1 MSVLLRKTISF
12 PEEVGTRFG
21 EEARI
26 DSCHFSPDRISFCLL
41 RHLLNRAW
49 NVSSFCGED
58 GERCRQK
65 KSVCRPSTMKLLEQP
80 EQSIKWIYALEPSVI
95 QSVYHMKFWS
105 YSSLVLLFSGSF
117 ISPAACSQLRQT
129 EGCWFLSIRRVFW
142 MVMIIFSTSW
152 SVSSFSVCLRLQRHF
167 YLACEDLWMRS
178 VISHIRKWRA
188 KHNTCRRSTVVQYS
202 VLVSSHRSVVA
213 GWPRLSRKG
222 ESVRQWNGKL

>member
-1 MSVLLRKTISF
+1 MARTAKDADKKI
-12 PEEVGTRFG
+12 PYVGPAST
-21 EEARI
+21 
-26 DSCHFSPDRISFCLL
+26 
-41 RHLLNRAW
+41 
-49 NVSSFCGED
+49 
-58 GERCRQK
+58 
-65 KSVCRPSTMKLLEQP
+65 STMKLLEQP

-129 EGCWFLSIRRVFW
+129 EGCWFLSIRRVSR

-188 KHNTCRRSTVVQYS
+188 KHNTCRRNTIVQYS

-222 ESVRQWNGKL
+222 ESVRRKIIKKKV

>member
-1 MSVLLRKTISF
+1 MARTAKDADKKNLY
-12 PEEVGTRFG
+12 VGPAST
-21 EEARI
+21 
-26 DSCHFSPDRISFCLL
+26 
-41 RHLLNRAW
+41 
-49 NVSSFCGED
+49 
-58 GERCRQK
+58 
-65 KSVCRPSTMKLLEQP
+65 STMKLLEQP

-95 QSVYHMKFWS
+95 QSVYRMKFWS

-129 EGCWFLSIRRVFW
+129 EGYWFLSIRRVSW

-152 SVSSFSVCLRLQRHF
+152 SVSSFSVRLRLQRHF

-222 ESVRQWNGKL
+222 ESVRRKIIKKKV

>member
-1 MSVLLRKTISF
+1 MSLLSEAKRSKLLSVLLRKTISF

-21 EEARI
+21 EDARI
-26 DSCHFSPDRISFCLL
+26 DSCHFSPDRICFCLL

-117 ISPAACSQLRQT
+117 ISPAACSQLRQR
-129 EGCWFLSIRRVFW
+129 EGYWFLSIRRVSW

-152 SVSSFSVCLRLQRHF
+152 SVSSFSLYVSVCASFLFGMWGSVDAFSHFTHQEVTCKTQHVSQEHSRAIQRLG
-167 YLACEDLWMRS
+167 L
-178 VISHIRKWRA
+178 IS
-188 KHNTCRRSTVVQYS
+188 S
-202 VLVSSHRSVVA
+202 
-213 GWPRLSRKG
+213 
-222 ESVRQWNGKL
+222 

>member
-26 DSCHFSPDRISFCLL
+26 DSCHFSPDRICFCLL

-58 GERCRQK
+58 GERCQQK

-117 ISPAACSQLRQT
+117 ISLAACSQLRQT
-129 EGCWFLSIRRVFW
+129 EGYWFLSIRRVSW

-152 SVSSFSVCLRLQRHF
+152 SVSSFSVRLRLR
-167 YLACEDLWMRS
+167 
-178 VISHIRKWRA
+178 VIFIWHVRICGCVQSFHTSGSDVQ
-188 KHNTCRRSTVVQYS
+188 NTTR
-202 VLVSSHRSVVA
+202 VA
-213 GWPRLSRKG
+213 GTQSCNTASWSHLIVALLQVDLDWVVKG
-222 ESVRQWNGKL
+222 RVFDGKL